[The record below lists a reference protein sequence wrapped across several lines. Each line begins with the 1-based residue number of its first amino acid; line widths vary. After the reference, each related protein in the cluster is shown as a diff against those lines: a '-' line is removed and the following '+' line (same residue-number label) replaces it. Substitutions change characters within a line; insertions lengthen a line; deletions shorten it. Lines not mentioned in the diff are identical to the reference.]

1 MHANTI
7 ETQAVTVGGEEN
19 GSVEMGTVSRL
30 QFSGLASEGVTVRVC
45 INQGSIVIYGSYTT
59 RNPSAAFHDFSEVL
73 SAADGEVTP
82 VKCHTTYVNVM
93 VGGRGDSCSMCK
105 SNTIQRKKR
114 QTDEVTAYITIE
126 GMSTNESEFSI
137 NSSRGNVMFGK

>member
-1 MHANTI
+1 MI
-7 ETQAVTVGGEEN
+7 ETQAVTIGGEEN

-30 QFSGLASEGVTVRVC
+30 QFSGPASEGVTVRVC
-45 INQGSIVIYGSYTT
+45 INRGTIVIYGSYAT

-73 SAADGEVTP
+73 SAANGEVIP
-82 VKCHTTYVNVM
+82 VMCHTTYVNVTI
-93 VGGRGDSCSMCK
+93 GGRGDSCSMCE

-114 QTDEVTAYITIE
+114 QAEEVAVYITIE
-126 GMSTNESEFSI
+126 GMSTNGSQFSI